1 MPPSSKESL
10 PSCRAFITYKNNKSD
25 GKCHPTDYR
34 KTPIKILLTHT
45 YLEQFN
51 DTHKN
56 DGCDNYQENGAKNRS
71 EKIAH
76 TSLSNY
82 VTYDKEVYSS
92 SELDKEINHQSNNV
106 VFLLVQL
113 FRHQLSE
120 DAQDFLSHHRIV
132 LSSVHRG
139 CTLERFL
146 ISRAEILVSC
156 GISRNSD
163 FRHVLLA

>member
-106 VFLLVQL
+106 L
-113 FRHQLSE
+113 FSLSNSFVINY
-120 DAQDFLSHHRIV
+120 QKMPRIF
-132 LSSVHRG
+132 
-139 CTLERFL
+139 FL
-146 ISRAEILVSC
+146 ITGS
-156 GISRNSD
+156 
-163 FRHVLLA
+163 F